1 MHEQTPAT
9 RRAARDSADLRADA
23 APDAADPGPET
34 ESGGDDPV
42 ATSPAE
48 TRATAEPIPDAGEPG
63 PRAMTTAEPASDASG
78 SEPRVTTTP
87 EPAPDASGPEPR
99 EVTTATAPN
108 AESAPA
114 PATPGAGPAENVA
127 AAGSTGAA
135 APTQP
140 GTAASAPGSTGAT
153 APLRSGAAAAA
164 PAPESAAAAASLPAV
179 SVPPADPPADPTA
192 AALGALGWVDPDT
205 AGAPRPAP
213 AFVVSGATGRPADLL
228 AGRRRRR
235 ALRPATVVPTILLL
249 VLVGAY
255 TAATLLWPLSAVQP
269 TVRSVA
275 VQPTAAPP
283 AEPAWPAQGEA
294 AIALD
299 GVPGEL
305 SSSAAAPESI
315 ASITKI
321 VTALVV
327 LDRLPLARGE
337 QGPSYA
343 FTQADSADYWQYR
356 ARGESSLDVPV
367 DGSLTEL
374 QMLQGML
381 IASANN
387 YAQRLASDLFPSNA
401 DFAAAANAYL
411 AERGIT
417 GITIVNPTGIEA
429 GNTATPAA
437 LIALAEKAL
446 ANPVIAEI
454 VRTPEL
460 TLPGAGTF
468 KNGNPL
474 LADPG
479 VVGVKTGTLD
489 AWNLLSAKDFT
500 IGTVTVRAYAAV
512 LGQPGPDERNQASR
526 DLYARI
532 AEELQPRPS
541 VTAGT
546 MIGRVETL
554 WGQDADV
561 VTTTDAT
568 VVLWNSAVAQTSTRF
583 DLGDSRTS
591 GDTVGT
597 LTVIGPLDTDTV
609 DAQLSGT
616 IDPPDP
622 WWRLTHP
629 LDLFGLNG

>member
-1 MHEQTPAT
+1 VHEQTPAT
-9 RRAARDSADLRADA
+9 RRAARDSADLRADEA
-23 APDAADPGPET
+23 MP
-34 ESGGDDPV
+34 
-42 ATSPAE
+42 SP
-48 TRATAEPIPDAGEPG
+48 
-63 PRAMTTAEPASDASG
+63 
-78 SEPRVTTTP
+78 
-87 EPAPDASGPEPR
+87 
-99 EVTTATAPN
+99 N
-108 AESAPA
+108 PA
-114 PATPGAGPAENVA
+114 PATTA
-127 AAGSTGAA
+127 ADVPLPS
-135 APTQP
+135 
-140 GTAASAPGSTGAT
+140 GTAPAAEVPDAPADGAT
-153 APLRSGAAAAA
+153 SPEPDAAA
-164 PAPESAAAAASLPAV
+164 PASAPVPVAQPASAAAPQPAPTAPATPPEPGASA
-179 SVPPADPPADPTA
+179 SVPSPAPQPDPTS
-192 AALGALGWVDPDT
+192 AALGALGWVDPD
-205 AGAPRPAP
+205 AAAAPRPAP
-213 AFVVSGATGRPADLL
+213 AFVVSGATGRPVDLL

-235 ALRPATVVPTILLL
+235 ILRPATVVPTILLIL
-249 VLVGAY
+249 LIGAY
-255 TAATLLWPLSAVQP
+255 TATTLLWPLNAVQP
-269 TVRSVA
+269 TVTPIA
-275 VQPTAAPP
+275 LQPTAAPP
-283 AEPAWPAQGEA
+283 ADPAWPAQGEA
-294 AIALD
+294 AIALE

-305 SSSAAAPESI
+305 SSSASAPESI

-327 LDRLPLARGE
+327 LDRLPLSPGE

-460 TLPGAGTF
+460 TLPGAGSF

-541 VTAGT
+541 VTSGT
-546 MIGRVETL
+546 VIGRVKTL
-554 WGQDADV
+554 WGQESNV
-561 VTTTDAT
+561 VTTSDAT
-568 VVLWNSAVAQTSTRF
+568 VVLWNSAVAGTSTRF
-583 DLGDSRTS
+583 DLGDSRAA
-591 GDTVGT
+591 GDDVGT
-597 LTVIGPLDTDTV
+597 LTVTGPLNTDTV
-609 DAQLSGT
+609 DAQLTDT

-622 WWRLTHP
+622 LWRLTHP

>member
-9 RRAARDSADLRADA
+9 RRAARDSADLRADEA
-23 APDAADPGPET
+23 MP
-34 ESGGDDPV
+34 
-42 ATSPAE
+42 SP
-48 TRATAEPIPDAGEPG
+48 
-63 PRAMTTAEPASDASG
+63 
-78 SEPRVTTTP
+78 
-87 EPAPDASGPEPR
+87 
-99 EVTTATAPN
+99 N
-108 AESAPA
+108 PA
-114 PATPGAGPAENVA
+114 PATTA
-127 AAGSTGAA
+127 ADVPLPS
-135 APTQP
+135 
-140 GTAASAPGSTGAT
+140 GTAPAAEVPDAPADGAT
-153 APLRSGAAAAA
+153 SPEPDAAA
-164 PAPESAAAAASLPAV
+164 PASAPVPVAQPASAAAPQPAPTAPATPPEPGASA
-179 SVPPADPPADPTA
+179 SVPSPAPQPDPTS
-192 AALGALGWVDPDT
+192 AALGALGWVDPD
-205 AGAPRPAP
+205 AAAAPRPAP
-213 AFVVSGATGRPADLL
+213 AFVVSGATGRPVDLL

-235 ALRPATVVPTILLL
+235 ILRPATVVPTILLIL
-249 VLVGAY
+249 LIGAY
-255 TAATLLWPLSAVQP
+255 TATTLLWPLNAVQP
-269 TVRSVA
+269 TVTPIA
-275 VQPTAAPP
+275 LQPTAAPP
-283 AEPAWPAQGEA
+283 ADPAWPAQGEA
-294 AIALD
+294 AIALE

-305 SSSAAAPESI
+305 SSSASAPESI

-327 LDRLPLARGE
+327 LDRLPLSPGE

-460 TLPGAGTF
+460 TLPGAGSF

-512 LGQPGPDERNQASR
+512 LGQPGPDERNQATR

-541 VTAGT
+541 VTSGT
-546 MIGRVETL
+546 VIGRVKTL
-554 WGQDADV
+554 WGQESNV
-561 VTTTDAT
+561 VTTSDAT
-568 VVLWNSAVAQTSTRF
+568 VVLWNSAVAGTSTRF
-583 DLGDSRTS
+583 DLGDSRAA
-591 GDTVGT
+591 GDDVGT
-597 LTVIGPLDTDTV
+597 LTVTGPLNTDTV
-609 DAQLSGT
+609 DAQLTDT

-622 WWRLTHP
+622 LWRLTHP

>member
-1 MHEQTPAT
+1 MTAPAPAEPGAT
-9 RRAARDSADLRADA
+9 ASVA
-23 APDAADPGPET
+23 APASAEPSAAPAPAPAEPGAAA
-34 ESGGDDPV
+34 PV
-42 ATSPAE
+42 AA
-48 TRATAEPIPDAGEPG
+48 
-63 PRAMTTAEPASDASG
+63 
-78 SEPRVTTTP
+78 
-87 EPAPDASGPEPR
+87 PAPDA
-99 EVTTATAPN
+99 
-108 AESAPA
+108 
-114 PATPGAGPAENVA
+114 
-127 AAGSTGAA
+127 
-135 APTQP
+135 
-140 GTAASAPGSTGAT
+140 
-153 APLRSGAAAAA
+153 
-164 PAPESAAAAASLPAV
+164 
-179 SVPPADPPADPTA
+179 TA
-192 AALGALGWVDPDT
+192 AALGALGWVDPD
-205 AGAPRPAP
+205 AAAAPRPAP
-213 AFVVSGATGRPADLL
+213 AFVVSGTTRRSADLL

-235 ALRPATVVPTILLL
+235 ILRPATVVPTILLIL
-249 VLVGAY
+249 LIGAY
-255 TAATLLWPLSAVQP
+255 TAATLLWPLTAVQP
-269 TVRSVA
+269 TVRPVA
-275 VQPTAAPP
+275 VQPLPAPAAQ
-283 AEPAWPAQGEA
+283 PAWPEQGEA
-294 AIALD
+294 AIALE
-299 GVPGEL
+299 GIPGEL
-305 SSSAAAPESI
+305 SSSASAPESI
-315 ASITKI
+315 ASITKV

-327 LDRLPLARGE
+327 LDRLPLTPGE

-401 DFAAAANAYL
+401 DFAAAANTYL
-411 AERGIT
+411 TERGIT

-500 IGTVTVRAYAAV
+500 VGTVTVRAYAAV
-512 LGQPGPDERNQASR
+512 LGQPGPDTRNQVTR
-526 DLYARI
+526 DLFARI
-532 AEELQPRPS
+532 GDELQLRPS
-541 VTAGT
+541 VTTGT
-546 MIGRVETL
+546 VVGHVETL
-554 WGQDADV
+554 WGQESDV
-561 VTTTDAT
+561 VTIADAS
-568 VVLWNSAVAQTSTRF
+568 VVLWNSAVAETSARF
-583 DLGDSRTS
+583 DLGQSREA
-591 GDTVGT
+591 GDIVGT
-597 LTVIGPLDTDTV
+597 LTVNGPLDTDTV
-609 DAQLSGT
+609 DARLAST
-616 IDPPDP
+616 IEPPDP

>member
-1 MHEQTPAT
+1 VHEQTPAT
-9 RRAARDSADLRADA
+9 RRAARDAADLPADPASATTEGAPVVETPVGDSPAQA
-23 APDAADPGPET
+23 AP
-34 ESGGDDPV
+34 
-42 ATSPAE
+42 
-48 TRATAEPIPDAGEPG
+48 
-63 PRAMTTAEPASDASG
+63 
-78 SEPRVTTTP
+78 
-87 EPAPDASGPEPR
+87 
-99 EVTTATAPN
+99 
-108 AESAPA
+108 
-114 PATPGAGPAENVA
+114 
-127 AAGSTGAA
+127 
-135 APTQP
+135 
-140 GTAASAPGSTGAT
+140 AASAPDS
-153 APLRSGAAAAA
+153 LDAAA
-164 PAPESAAAAASLPAV
+164 PAQAAPAAS
-179 SVPPADPPADPTA
+179 VPVASNAPADSTA
-192 AALGALGWVDPDT
+192 TALGALGWVDPDA

-228 AGRRRRR
+228 AGRRRR
-235 ALRPATVVPTILLL
+235 AFRPATVVPAILLL
-249 VLVGAY
+249 LLVGVY
-255 TAATLLWPLSAVQP
+255 TAATLLWPLSAVRP

-283 AEPAWPAQGEA
+283 ADPAWPAQGEA

-305 SSSAAAPESI
+305 SSSASGPESI

-327 LDRLPLARGE
+327 LDRLPLAPGE

-387 YAQRLASDLFPSNA
+387 YAQRLAYDLFPSNA
-401 DFAAAANAYL
+401 DFAAAANTYL

-460 TLPGAGTF
+460 TLPGAGSF

-500 IGTVTVRAYAAV
+500 VGTVTVRAYAAV

-541 VTAGT
+541 VTSGT
-546 MIGRVETL
+546 VIGRVETL

-561 VTTTDAT
+561 VTTADAT
-568 VVLWNSAVAQTSTRF
+568 VVLWNSAVAATSTRF
-583 DLGDSRTS
+583 DLGDSRTA

-597 LTVIGPLDTDTV
+597 FTATGPLDSDTV
-609 DAQLSGT
+609 DAQLSST

-629 LDLFGLNG
+629 LDLFGLNGR

>member
-9 RRAARDSADLRADA
+9 RRAARDSADLPADA
-23 APDAADPGPET
+23 APAAADPGPET

-48 TRATAEPIPDAGEPG
+48 TRATAEPIPDAAGAEP
-63 PRAMTTAEPASDASG
+63 RSTTAEPVPYAA
-78 SEPRVTTTP
+78 
-87 EPAPDASGPEPR
+87 GPEPR
-99 EVTTATAPN
+99 AVTTADPVPDAARPEPRTVTAADP
-108 AESAPA
+108 ASDAASAPASEPA
-114 PATPGAGPAENVA
+114 PATPDAGPGANVA
-127 AAGSTGAA
+127 V
-135 APTQP
+135 P
-140 GTAASAPGSTGAT
+140 
-153 APLRSGAAAAA
+153 
-164 PAPESAAAAASLPAV
+164 PAV
-179 SVPPADPPADPTA
+179 SVPPADPTA

-337 QGPSYA
+337 QGPSYG

-546 MIGRVETL
+546 VIGRVETL
-554 WGQDADV
+554 WGQEADV

>member
-9 RRAARDSADLRADA
+9 RRAARDSADLRADEA
-23 APDAADPGPET
+23 MP
-34 ESGGDDPV
+34 
-42 ATSPAE
+42 SP
-48 TRATAEPIPDAGEPG
+48 
-63 PRAMTTAEPASDASG
+63 
-78 SEPRVTTTP
+78 
-87 EPAPDASGPEPR
+87 
-99 EVTTATAPN
+99 N
-108 AESAPA
+108 PA
-114 PATPGAGPAENVA
+114 PATTA
-127 AAGSTGAA
+127 ADVPLPS
-135 APTQP
+135 
-140 GTAASAPGSTGAT
+140 GTAPAAEVPDAPADGAT
-153 APLRSGAAAAA
+153 SPEPDAAA
-164 PAPESAAAAASLPAV
+164 PASAPVPVAQPASAAAPQPAPTAPATPPEPGASA
-179 SVPPADPPADPTA
+179 SVPSPAPQPDPTS
-192 AALGALGWVDPDT
+192 AALGALGWVDPD
-205 AGAPRPAP
+205 AAAAPRPAP
-213 AFVVSGATGRPADLL
+213 AFVVSGATGRPVDLL

-235 ALRPATVVPTILLL
+235 ILRPATVVPTILLIL
-249 VLVGAY
+249 LIGAY
-255 TAATLLWPLSAVQP
+255 TATTLLWPLNAVQP
-269 TVRSVA
+269 TVTPIA
-275 VQPTAAPP
+275 LQPTAAPP
-283 AEPAWPAQGEA
+283 ADPAWPAQGEA
-294 AIALD
+294 AIALE

-305 SSSAAAPESI
+305 SSSASAPESI

-327 LDRLPLARGE
+327 LDRLPLSPGE

-401 DFAAAANAYL
+401 DFAAAANTYL

-460 TLPGAGTF
+460 TLPGAGSF

-541 VTAGT
+541 VTSGT
-546 MIGRVETL
+546 VIGRVKTL
-554 WGQDADV
+554 WGQESNV
-561 VTTTDAT
+561 VTTSDAT
-568 VVLWNSAVAQTSTRF
+568 VVLWNSAVAGTSTRF
-583 DLGDSRTS
+583 DLGDSRAA
-591 GDTVGT
+591 GDDVGT
-597 LTVIGPLDTDTV
+597 LTVTGPLNTDTV
-609 DAQLSGT
+609 DAQLTDT

-622 WWRLTHP
+622 LWRLTHP

>member
-9 RRAARDSADLRADA
+9 RRAARDAADLPGAA
-23 APDAADPGPET
+23 TSSAPDPAREVDASAGELPALAPTPVPADSET
-34 ESGGDDPV
+34 V
-42 ATSPAE
+42 
-48 TRATAEPIPDAGEPG
+48 PDA
-63 PRAMTTAEPASDASG
+63 
-78 SEPRVTTTP
+78 V
-87 EPAPDASGPEPR
+87 APDG
-99 EVTTATAPN
+99 
-108 AESAPA
+108 SAPA
-114 PATPGAGPAENVA
+114 ASTPGSVNPAVPA
-127 AAGSTGAA
+127 QA
-135 APTQP
+135 APAASTP
-140 GTAASAPGSTGAT
+140 DSLDAAASAQ
-153 APLRSGAAAAA
+153 AA
-164 PAPESAAAAASLPAV
+164 PAASTPGSVNPAVPAQAAPAAS
-179 SVPPADPPADPTA
+179 VPSASDSPADSTA
-192 AALGALGWVDPDT
+192 TALGALGWVDPEA

-235 ALRPATVVPTILLL
+235 AFRPATVVPAILLL
-249 VLVGAY
+249 LLVGVY
-255 TAATLLWPLSAVQP
+255 TAATLLWPLSAVRP

-283 AEPAWPAQGEA
+283 ADPAWPAQGEA

-305 SSSAAAPESI
+305 SSSASAPESI

-327 LDRLPLARGE
+327 LDRLPLAPGE

-401 DFAAAANAYL
+401 DFAAAANTYL

-460 TLPGAGTF
+460 TLPGAGSF

-500 IGTVTVRAYAAV
+500 VGTVTVRAYAAV

-541 VTAGT
+541 VTSGT
-546 MIGRVETL
+546 VIGRVETL

-561 VTTTDAT
+561 VTTADAT
-568 VVLWNSAVAQTSTRF
+568 VVLWNSAVASTSTRF
-583 DLGDSRTS
+583 DLGDSRTA

-597 LTVIGPLDTDTV
+597 FTATGPLDSDTV
-609 DAQLSGT
+609 DAQLSTT

-629 LDLFGLNG
+629 LDLFGLNGR

>member
-9 RRAARDSADLRADA
+9 RRAARDSADLRADEA
-23 APDAADPGPET
+23 MP
-34 ESGGDDPV
+34 
-42 ATSPAE
+42 SP
-48 TRATAEPIPDAGEPG
+48 
-63 PRAMTTAEPASDASG
+63 
-78 SEPRVTTTP
+78 
-87 EPAPDASGPEPR
+87 
-99 EVTTATAPN
+99 N
-108 AESAPA
+108 PA
-114 PATPGAGPAENVA
+114 PATTA
-127 AAGSTGAA
+127 ADVPLPS
-135 APTQP
+135 
-140 GTAASAPGSTGAT
+140 GTAPAAEVPDAPADGAT
-153 APLRSGAAAAA
+153 SPEPDAAA
-164 PAPESAAAAASLPAV
+164 PASAPVPVAQPASAAAPQPAPTAPATPPEPGASA
-179 SVPPADPPADPTA
+179 SVPSPASQPDPTS
-192 AALGALGWVDPDT
+192 AALGALGWVDPD
-205 AGAPRPAP
+205 AAAAPRPAP
-213 AFVVSGATGRPADLL
+213 AFVVSGATGRPVDLL

-235 ALRPATVVPTILLL
+235 ILRPATVVPTILLIL
-249 VLVGAY
+249 LIGAY
-255 TAATLLWPLSAVQP
+255 TATTLLWPLNAVQP
-269 TVRSVA
+269 TVTPIA
-275 VQPTAAPP
+275 LQPTAAPP
-283 AEPAWPAQGEA
+283 ADPAWPAQGEA
-294 AIALD
+294 AIALE

-305 SSSAAAPESI
+305 SSSASAPESI
-315 ASITKI
+315 ASITKV

-327 LDRLPLARGE
+327 LDRLPLSPGE

-460 TLPGAGTF
+460 TLPGAGSF

-541 VTAGT
+541 VTSGT
-546 MIGRVETL
+546 VIGRVKTL
-554 WGQDADV
+554 WGQESNV
-561 VTTTDAT
+561 VTTSDAT
-568 VVLWNSAVAQTSTRF
+568 VVLWNSAVAGTSTRF
-583 DLGDSRTS
+583 DLGDSRAA
-591 GDTVGT
+591 GDDVGT
-597 LTVIGPLDTDTV
+597 LTVTGPLNTDTV
-609 DAQLSGT
+609 DAQLTDT

-622 WWRLTHP
+622 LWRLTHP